1 METTDKIAE
10 TLVRLI
16 EDHCDADGSGSWAI
30 SIDVALR
37 QFQVDTATFYRRLYE
52 RRDILET
59 IAPKMFHPQNVTSLL
74 VGVCPD
80 YLECEAVFHNLGILL
95 SVDHQL
101 ELTELIVEIT
111 SRSILDHEIDT
122 ELFAGMKRRYP
133 NSVRAISVYIEYCF
147 DIDEYT
153 RSAID
158 RFLQIHPGMHE
169 RFARFQAK
177 RLVELLFQRHILSE
191 ELLFSSIRNRLAPDS
206 RRTRGATGESKPI
219 RYLDPQIAE
228 ALSALGLSS
237 LPETKADLKRVYR
250 TLMKTYHPDV
260 NPNGLAMSQK
270 ITHAYSLLMTTEA
283 LDASDAYDT
292 AI

>member
-1 METTDKIAE
+1 MKTIDKIPE
-10 TLVRLI
+10 TLVSLI
-16 EDHCDADGSGSWAI
+16 EEHCDADGSWAI

-37 QFQVDTATFYRRLYE
+37 QFQINTATFYRRLYE
-52 RRDILET
+52 RRDMLDT
-59 IAPKMFHPQNVTSLL
+59 IAPKMFCPQNVTSLL

-80 YLECEAVFHNLGILL
+80 YLACEAVFHNLGILL

-101 ELTELIVEIT
+101 ELTELIVEIS
-111 SRSILDHEIDT
+111 SRAILDHEIDR

-133 NSVRAISVYIEYCF
+133 NSVRAISVHIEYCF

-153 RSAID
+153 SNAID
-158 RFLQIHPGMHE
+158 RFLQMHPGMHE

-191 ELLFSSIRNRLAPDS
+191 ELLFSSIRNRLVPDDS
-206 RRTRGATGESKPI
+206 RHARGAAGASKPI

-237 LPETKADLKRVYR
+237 LPETRADLKRVYR

-283 LDASDAYDT
+283 ISASDAYDT